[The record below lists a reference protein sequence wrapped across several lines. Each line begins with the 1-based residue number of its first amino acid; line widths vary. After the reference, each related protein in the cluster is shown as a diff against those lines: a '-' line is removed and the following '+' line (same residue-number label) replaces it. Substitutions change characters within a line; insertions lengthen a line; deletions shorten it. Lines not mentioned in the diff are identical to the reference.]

1 MRYLPQMLLVSGVLG
16 SALLAGCNE
25 TTRNDVTAARNRVD
39 KEEKR
44 LDEMERDE
52 GRAINEEKREADK
65 ARTTN
70 KPVVGDDINEGARE
84 EAREA
89 DRAQNSAQ
97 DRLNKQRERVED
109 AKREAADKE
118 ARLNHEQDRDKF
130 LIDCKATIDMA
141 NRSIEKLQTKKNAA
155 DESAK
160 GDLDQQ
166 INTIKSK
173 RDALQGKINDI
184 RQADVMRWSDHKA
197 AAQKAM
203 DELNR
208 ESGSVS

>member
-16 SALLAGCNE
+16 STLLVGCNE

-44 LDEMERDE
+44 LQEMKRNE
-52 GRAINEEKREADK
+52 GRAINEEKREADQ

-130 LIDCKATIDMA
+130 LIDCKAAIDMA

-203 DELNR
+203 EELNR